1 MKGFHVYY
9 KYNDDD
15 SEYDYIDFLGHLCSI
30 LFWKL
35 NYNEI
40 HLICNKSFYKSVKDW
55 GLDKYY
61 DSIDI
66 EIFDNI
72 PKVDKLNIYW
82 SFPKIYAINHIS
94 QNEESFCVLDTD
106 IWFYDQVEFNQ
117 NHALVGYHLES
128 LTSDISSPY
137 IDINTFSTSQE
148 YNWNISPINC
158 AFLYFNSKDLIS
170 KWYKEVLF
178 VIENTTNLD
187 VVNSSHTVFIE
198 QRLLTTVCKNLNLKF
213 STLLENTYIPFAP
226 KDGSEWIPPIGY
238 TKENLNRSQNIK
250 HIWGLKK
257 MYNDIQIRN
266 MVLGVCKVSLDYY
279 FPDWELYNIK
289 LSEELYKNIDLEE
302 LKNIE
307 F

>member
-1 MKGFHVYY
+1 MKGYHIYY
-9 KYNDDD
+9 KYNDNN
-15 SEYDYIDFLGHLCSI
+15 SKYDYVDFLGQLCSI

-66 EIFDNI
+66 EIFDHI
-72 PKVDKLNIYW
+72 PNTDKLNIYW
-82 SFPKIYAINHIS
+82 SFPKIFAINHIS
-94 QNEESFCVLDTD
+94 QTEESFCVLDTD
-106 IWFYDQVEFNQ
+106 IWIYDQLEFNQ

-128 LTSDISSPY
+128 LASDILSPY
-137 IDINTFSTSQE
+137 VDVNTFSTSQE
-148 YNWNISPINC
+148 YNWNTTPVNC
-158 AFLYFNSKDLIS
+158 AFLYLNSKDLIS
-170 KWYKEVLF
+170 EWYKEALF
-178 VIENTTNLD
+178 VIENTSDL
-187 VVNSSHTVFIE
+187 VEVNSSHTVFIE
-198 QRLLTTVCKNLNLKF
+198 QRLLSTVCKKLNLKF

-226 KDGSEWIPPIGY
+226 KDGSEWIPQIGY
-238 TKENLNRSQNIK
+238 TTENLNRSQNIK

-257 MYNDIQIRN
+257 MYDDSQIRN
-266 MVLGVCKVSLDYY
+266 MVLGVCKISLDQF
-279 FPDWELYNIK
+279 FPDWELYNTK